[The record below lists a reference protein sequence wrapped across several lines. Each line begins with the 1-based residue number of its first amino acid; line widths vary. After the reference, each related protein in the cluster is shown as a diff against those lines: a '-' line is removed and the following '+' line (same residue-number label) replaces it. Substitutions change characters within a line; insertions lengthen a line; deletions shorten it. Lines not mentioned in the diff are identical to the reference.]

1 MSYLRRATSRKKLR
15 TASESFLDSRLL
27 TNHLSNHNI
36 NVLGRPS
43 STKLIMEVP
52 LTVQAPR
59 PAWEAPLMAPSDN
72 LGTLTK
78 TD

>member
-1 MSYLRRATSRKKLR
+1 MSHLRRATSRNKFR
-15 TASESFLDSRLL
+15 AASESTLDSRLL
-27 TNHLSNHNI
+27 MNNLSNHSI

-52 LTVQAPR
+52 LTLQAPR

-72 LGTLTK
+72 LGALTK

>member
-1 MSYLRRATSRKKLR
+1 MSYVRRETSRKKLR
-15 TASESFLDSRLL
+15 TASESALDSRPLM
-27 TNHLSNHNI
+27 NNLSNHSI

-52 LTVQAPR
+52 LTLQAPR

-72 LGTLTK
+72 LGALTK

>member
-1 MSYLRRATSRKKLR
+1 MSHLRRATSRNKFR
-15 TASESFLDSRLL
+15 AASESTLDSRLL
-27 TNHLSNHNI
+27 MNNLSNHSI

-52 LTVQAPR
+52 LTLQAPR

-72 LGTLTK
+72 LVALTK